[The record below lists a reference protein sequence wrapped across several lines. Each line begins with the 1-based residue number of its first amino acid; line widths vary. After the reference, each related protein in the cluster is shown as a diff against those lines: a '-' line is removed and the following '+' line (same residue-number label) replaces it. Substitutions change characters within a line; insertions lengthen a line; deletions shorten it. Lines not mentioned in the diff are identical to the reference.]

1 MKTSGVS
8 ARYQASRLGALSAL
22 AIAVAAALP
31 AVAQQQQQQQ
41 QQQAQTGPSEEIIVT
56 GSRVTRSGFDSS
68 QPLTTIDSQQ
78 IENLGLVNV
87 GDVVR
92 TLPQNT
98 PFFTET
104 NVGIGNFNVG
114 AQLANLRGLNP
125 FFGTR
130 TLTLVDTRR
139 VVPTTEGGAVDLTLI
154 PSMLVERTEVVT
166 GGASAQYGSDA
177 IAGVVNVI
185 LDKDLEGMK
194 AQVDY
199 GQTAE
204 GDGGDTH
211 ASFAWGTAF
220 ADDGRGHVI
229 AGLEYQNQDRI
240 GPCSYT
246 RDWCAEGW
254 GLANNGAFN
263 TPAGIGNGRPNFIVS
278 PNAKQTTSQFGVIQ
292 SCLTAACVAPPGTP
306 PPLGPTLT
314 FNADGTDVSAF
325 SLGVPGVGFA
335 QRIGGDGTLLGYGTS
350 NVRPEV
356 ERYSALA
363 HVSYDLSDRLHWF
376 GEVAYSSSDAL
387 GTPANGGLGPTGLR
401 IQADNAFLSPAVVA
415 ALGPNGGQLARIF
428 MPDVINAR
436 NTTEN
441 DTTRFV
447 TGLDGAL
454 GEKWTWDVYYQHGK
468 NENHQ
473 RLYNNMVG
481 SLAGGAVRQ
490 HDFLRWALDAVRDP
504 ANPNNIICR
513 ATIVSDPTFSPN
525 AAGCVPLNIFGNGNA
540 DPRALEYVYR
550 TLKEDN
556 EYTQDVLGMNFRSTI
571 AEGWAGPIGL
581 ATGFEWRTDEA
592 DTTHDIPNQP
602 WYNSYLLSYGQDRGG
617 DIDVLEAYA
626 ELDVPM
632 SQKLNTNFSARQTR
646 NEATSATDPTISGSD
661 TFASWKAA
669 AIYDPLEWLRFR
681 ATLSRDVRAAGF
693 RELFLPRVS
702 TPAVVGGFP
711 GPVTNPWNA
720 NANDEFLQTTGGNP
734 NLDPEEADTKTF
746 GTVLSFDRFRL
757 SADWFEIDL
766 GGAITQSPGNQPL
779 VDQCFR
785 SGGTGDVCGRVTG
798 FGTPNIT
805 AIDSSAVNLAKFL
818 TRGWDYEAT
827 VDFPLQGGGNI
838 NLRVIG
844 TYLYD
849 MIVDT
854 GLGTAPIDYRGQSGP
869 VASFGSFNTQPDWQA
884 RAWVTY
890 SRDRFM
896 STFETRY
903 VGSGSLNVTWFESP
917 PGDPS
922 NTRQFSVNDN
932 SVDDAYY
939 LSWSGS
945 YDFRRSEGNQMQL
958 FWVINNLLDEDPPVA
973 PGGNAYPTNPV
984 FFDTLGLRY
993 RAGFRIA
1000 F

>member
-1 MKTSGVS
+1 MTTSDVS
-8 ARYQASRLGALSAL
+8 ARRAGSHLGSLSLL
-22 AIAVAAALP
+22 AVAVAASLP
-31 AVAQQQQQQQ
+31 VVAQEQPAAGQ
-41 QQQAQTGPSEEIIVT
+41 EEIIVT
-56 GSRVTRSGFDSS
+56 GSRVSRSGFDSS
-68 QPLTTIDSQQ
+68 QPLTTIDSNQ

-130 TLTLVDTRR
+130 TLTLIDTRR

-185 LDKDLEGMK
+185 LDKDLEGFK

-204 GDGGDTH
+204 SDGGDTH
-211 ASFAWGTAF
+211 ASFAWGTGF
-220 ADDGRGHVI
+220 GDDGRGHVI
-229 AGLEYQNQDRI
+229 AGLEYQQQDNI

-246 RDWCAEGW
+246 RDWCGEGW
-254 GLANNGAFN
+254 GIANNPTFATGTTGPQFQ
-263 TPAGIGNGRPNFIVS
+263 VL
-278 PNAKQTTSQFGVIQ
+278 PNAKQTTSQYGLITR
-292 SCLTAACVAPPGTP
+292 STGGAPLTFDATGTSVSPFDLGTPGT
-306 PPLGPTLT
+306 
-314 FNADGTDVSAF
+314 
-325 SLGVPGVGFA
+325 GFA
-335 QRIGGDGTLLGYGTS
+335 TRIGGDGTLLGYGTS

-356 ERYSALA
+356 ERYSAMA
-363 HVSYDLSDRLHWF
+363 HLSYDVSDRLSWF
-376 GEVAYSSSDAL
+376 GEVAYSTSDAL
-387 GTPANGGLGPTGLR
+387 GTPANGGLGPTAMP
-401 IQADNAFLSPAVVA
+401 IAADNAFLSPAVRA
-415 ALGPNGGQLARIF
+415 ALLSNGGNGTGTLARIF

-441 DTTRFV
+441 ETTRFV
-447 TGLDGAL
+447 TGLEGEL
-454 GEKWTWDVYYQHGK
+454 GSEWSWDIYYQHGE

-473 RLYNNMVG
+473 RLFNNMVG
-481 SLAGGAVRQ
+481 SLAGPAVRQ
-490 HDFLRWALDAVRDP
+490 HDFLRWALDAVVNP
-504 ANPNNIICR
+504 ANPSQIVCR
-513 ATIVSDPTFSPN
+513 ATIPGSPTFSAN

-540 DPRALEYVYR
+540 NSAALDYVFR

-556 EYTQDVLGMNFRSTI
+556 EYTQDVLGVNFRTTLGQ
-571 AEGWAGPIGL
+571 GWAGPIAL
-581 ATGFEWRTDEA
+581 ATGLEWRADEA
-592 DTTHDIPNQP
+592 ETTHDLANQP
-602 WYNSYLLSYGQDRGG
+602 WYSSYLLSYGLDRGG

-632 SQKLNTNFSARQTR
+632 TQKLNTNFSVRQTQ
-646 NEATSATDPTISGSD
+646 NEATSLQSAAVSGED
-661 TFASWKAA
+661 TFASWKVA

-681 ATLSRDVRAAGF
+681 STVSQDVRAAGF
-693 RELFLPRVS
+693 RELFLPRV
-702 TPAVVGGFP
+702 TTVGFATVNNRWVP
-711 GPVTNPWNA
+711 GL
-720 NANDEFLQTTGGNP
+720 NDTSFAATTGGNP
-734 NLDPEEADTKTF
+734 DLEPETADTVTF
-746 GTVLSFDRFRL
+746 GAVFSFDRFRL

-766 GGAITQSPGNQPL
+766 GDAITQSPGNQPL
-779 VDQCFR
+779 VDACFA
-785 SGGTGDVCGRVTG
+785 SGTGPACDRIEGE
-798 FGTPNIT
+798 GTADIT
-805 AIDSSAVNLAKFL
+805 AIDSGAMNLAGFL

-827 VDFPLQGGGNI
+827 FDFPLRAGGNL
-838 NLRVIG
+838 NLRLIG

-854 GLGTAPIDYRGQSGP
+854 GLGPAPIDYHGQSGP
-869 VASFGSFNTQPDWQA
+869 VGSFGSFNTQPDWQA
-884 RAWVTY
+884 RAFLTY
-890 SRDRFM
+890 ARDRFT
-896 STFETRY
+896 STLETRY

-922 NTRQFSVNDN
+922 NTRALSVNDN

-945 YDFRRSEGNQMQL
+945 YDFRARQESQIQL
-958 FWVINNLLDEDPPVA
+958 FWVINNLLDKDPPIA

-984 FFDTLGLRY
+984 FFDTLGQRY
-993 RAGFRIA
+993 RAGVRVA

>member
-1 MKTSGVS
+1 MNMSTSRV
-8 ARYQASRLGALSAL
+8 RVHCDASRLGSLSTL

-31 AVAQQQQQQQ
+31 AMAQQP
-41 QQQAQTGPSEEIIVT
+41 APQTGPQEEIIVT
-56 GSRVTRSGFDSS
+56 GSRVSRSGFDSS

-87 GDVVR
+87 GDVIR

-130 TLTLVDTRR
+130 TLTLIDTRR

-185 LDKDLEGMK
+185 LDKDLDGVK
-194 AQVDY
+194 AQIDY

-220 ADDGRGHVI
+220 SDDRGHVI
-229 AGLEYQNQDRI
+229 AGLEYQKQDRI
-240 GPCSYT
+240 GPCSYN

-254 GLANNGAFN
+254 GIENN
-263 TPAGIGNGRPNFIVS
+263 TLYTTGNGRPQFNIS
-278 PNAKQTTSQFGVIQ
+278 PNAKQTTSQYGVI
-292 SCLTAACVAPPGTP
+292 SPCTNAVCTTTNPA
-306 PPLGPTLT
+306 LT
-314 FNADGTDVSAF
+314 FDAGGANVSAF
-325 SLGVPGVGFA
+325 NLGATGIGFA
-335 QRIGGDGTLLGYGTS
+335 TRIGGDGTLLGYGTS

-356 ERYSALA
+356 ERYSGMA
-363 HVSYDLSDRLHWF
+363 HVSFDFSDRLSWF
-376 GEVAYSSSDAL
+376 GEVAYSTSDAL
-387 GTPANGGLGPTGLR
+387 GTPANGGLGPTGMVVA
-401 IQADNAFLSPAVVA
+401 ADNAFLTPAVRA
-415 ALGPNGGQLARIF
+415 ALLAPGPTGVLGNGTGSLQRIF
-428 MPDVINAR
+428 MPDVVNAV
-436 NTTEN
+436 NTTDNE
-441 DTTRFV
+441 TTRFV
-447 TGLDGAL
+447 TGLE
-454 GEKWTWDVYYQHGK
+454 GEFGSDWSWDVYYQHGK

-473 RLYNNMVG
+473 QLINNMVG
-481 SLAGGAVRQ
+481 SLASTNNAAARQ
-490 HDFLRWALDAVRDP
+490 YDFLRWALDAVVNP
-504 ANPNNIICR
+504 ANPSQIVCR
-513 ATIVSDPTFSPN
+513 ATIPGPAFVAN

-540 DPRALEYVYR
+540 SQAALDYVFR

-556 EYTQDVLGMNFRSTI
+556 IYTQDALGVNFRTTLS
-571 AEGWAGPIGL
+571 EGWAGPIEL
-581 ATGFEWRTDEA
+581 ATGLEWRSDEA
-592 DTTHDIPNQP
+592 DTTHDMANQP
-602 WYNSYLLSYGQDRGG
+602 WYGSYLLSYGGDRGG
-617 DIDVLEAYA
+617 TIDVAEVYA

-632 SQKLNTNFSARQTR
+632 TQKFHTNFSARETK
-646 NEATSATDPTISGSD
+646 NEATSAQSSTVSGD
-661 TFASWKAA
+661 HTFESWKVAG
-669 AIYDPLEWLRFR
+669 IYDPLDWLRLR
-681 ATLSRDVRAAGF
+681 ATVSRDVRAAGF
-693 RELFLPRVS
+693 RELFLPR
-702 TPAVVGGFP
+702 TTAVGFAT
-711 GPVTNPWNA
+711 VNNPW
-720 NANDEFLQTTGGNP
+720 TTPPNQVDTSFAATAGGNP
-734 NLDPEEADTKTF
+734 NLEPEEADTKTF
-746 GTVLSFDRFRL
+746 GAVFSFDRFRV

-766 GGAITQSPGNQPL
+766 ANAITQSPGNQPL
-779 VDQCFR
+779 VNACFS
-785 SGGTGDVCGRVTG
+785 SGGTGPACDRIVGE
-798 FGTPNIT
+798 GTADIT
-805 AIDSSAVNLAKFL
+805 AIDSGAMNLAGFL

-827 VDFPLQGGGNI
+827 FDFPLSAGGNL
-838 NLRVIG
+838 NLRLIG

-854 GLGTAPIDYRGQSGP
+854 GLGPKPIDYDGQSGP
-869 VASFGSFNTQPDWQA
+869 VASFGSFNTQPNWQA
-884 RAWVTY
+884 RAFLTY
-890 SRDRFM
+890 ARDRFT
-896 STFETRY
+896 STLETRY
-903 VGSGSLNVTWFESP
+903 VGSGALNVTYFESP
-917 PGDPS
+917 PGDAR
-922 NTRQFSVNDN
+922 NILANSVSDN

-945 YDFRRSEGNQMQL
+945 YDFRRNEGNQMQV
-958 FWVINNLLDEDPPVA
+958 FWVINNLLDKDPPVA

>member
-1 MKTSGVS
+1 MNTSRVS
-8 ARYQASRLGALSAL
+8 VRERGPRVGTFGAL

-31 AVAQQQQQQQ
+31 TMAQD
-41 QQQAQTGPSEEIIVT
+41 QQAQVGQSEEIIVT
-56 GSRVTRSGFDSS
+56 GSRVSRSGFDSS
-68 QPLTTIDSQQ
+68 QPLTTIDQQQ

-104 NVGIGNFNVG
+104 NIGIGNFNVG

-211 ASFAWGTAF
+211 ASFAWGTGFGDSA
-220 ADDGRGHVI
+220 RGHVI
-229 AGLEYQNQDRI
+229 AGLEYQKQDRI

-254 GLANNGAFN
+254 GIANR
-263 TPAGIGNGRPNFIVS
+263 AGVAGQPNFVIS
-278 PNAKQTTSQFGVIQ
+278 PNAKQTTSEYGVIQ
-292 SCLTAACVAPPGTP
+292 SCLTAACAVPPPAP
-306 PPLGPTLT
+306 PPLGPPLT
-314 FNADGTDVSAF
+314 FNADGTAVSSF
-325 SLGVPGVGFA
+325 NLGVPGVGFA
-335 QRIGGDGTLLGYGTS
+335 TRIGGDGALLGYGTS

-356 ERYSALA
+356 ERYSAMA
-363 HVSYDLSDRLHWF
+363 HVSYDLSDRLNWF

-401 IQADNAFLSPAVVA
+401 IQADNAFLTPAVSA

-428 MPDVINAR
+428 MPDVINAL

-441 DTTRFV
+441 ETTRLV
-447 TGLDGAL
+447 TGLE
-454 GEKWTWDVYYQHGK
+454 GEFGSDWTWDVYYQHGE

-473 RLYNNMVG
+473 RLHNNMVG

-490 HDFLRWALDAVRDP
+490 HDFLRWALDAVRSNPLDP
-504 ANPNNIICR
+504 TSPIVCR
-513 ATIVSDPTFSPN
+513 ATLPGPAFVAN

-540 DPRALEYVYR
+540 SPAALEYVFR

-556 EYTQDVLGMNFRSTI
+556 EYTQDVLGVNFRSTI
-571 AEGWAGPIGL
+571 SEGWAGPIAL
-581 ATGFEWRTDEA
+581 ATGLEWRADEA
-592 DTTHDIPNQP
+592 ETTHDIPNQP
-602 WYNSYLLSYGQDRGG
+602 WYSSYLLSYGLDRGG

-632 SQKLNTNFSARQTR
+632 TQRLNTNFSVRQTK
-646 NEATSATDPTISGSD
+646 NEATSAQSAAITGED
-661 TFASWKAA
+661 TFSSWKVA
-669 AIYDPLEWLRFR
+669 AIYDPLDWLRFR
-681 ATLSRDVRAAGF
+681 TTLSQDVRAAGF
-693 RELFLPRVS
+693 RELFLPRTTVI
-702 TPAVVGGFP
+702 GFAT
-711 GPVTNPWNA
+711 VNNPWNSG
-720 NANDEFLQTTGGNP
+720 LQDASFAATAGGNP
-734 NLDPEEADTKTF
+734 DLEPETADTMTF
-746 GTVLSFDRFRL
+746 GAVFSFDRFRL

-766 GGAITQSPGNQPL
+766 ADAITQNPGNQQL
-779 VDQCFR
+779 VNACFS
-785 SGGTGDVCGRVTG
+785 SGGTGPACDRIVGE
-798 FGTPNIT
+798 GTADIT
-805 AIDSSAVNLAKFL
+805 AIDSGAMNLAGFL

-827 VDFPLQGGGNI
+827 LDFPLSAGGNL
-838 NLRVIG
+838 NLRLIG

-854 GLGTAPIDYRGQSGP
+854 GLGPAPIDYHGQSGP

-884 RAWVTY
+884 RAFLTY
-890 SRDRFM
+890 ARDRFT

-903 VGSGSLNVTWFESP
+903 IGSGSLNVTWTESP
-917 PGDPS
+917 PGAPT
-922 NTRQFSVNDN
+922 NTLLNTVSDN

-945 YDFRRSEGNQMQL
+945 YDFGRTDGNQIQL
-958 FWVINNLLDEDPPVA
+958 FWVINNLLDEDPVVA

-984 FFDTLGLRY
+984 FFDTLGMRY
-993 RAGFRIA
+993 RAGVRIA